1 MFRSEGISSFE
12 NHLDQTMDTIPWTI
26 DTVGSYNIFS
36 MDEHLDYSRWDISLL
51 LQMPSINTPE
61 STSNALSPLVFKEFE
76 HRTAREKR
84 LKRKLREVFQMQ
96 FPRENFL
103 LRKFY
108 VENWPEGVELSKQHW
123 TKSDIDK
130 INERIPI
137 LKYRLREK
145 ALPLEM
151 RLGLDKMKCLVE
163 AELDPDL
170 TYDSAFNIIH
180 ERFRAECACLGLFK
194 VDWKLLDKQ
203 SIPNK
208 YDEVELN

>member
-1 MFRSEGISSFE
+1 
-12 NHLDQTMDTIPWTI
+12 
-26 DTVGSYNIFS
+26 
-36 MDEHLDYSRWDISLL
+36 
-51 LQMPSINTPE
+51 
-61 STSNALSPLVFKEFE
+61 
-76 HRTAREKR
+76 
-84 LKRKLREVFQMQ
+84 MQ

-108 VENWPEGVELSKQHW
+108 VENWPESVELSKQHW
-123 TKSDIDK
+123 TKSDINK

-145 ALPLEM
+145 AFSLEM

-203 SIPNK
+203 SIPDK
-208 YDEVELN
+208 YDEVELNSLTLRS